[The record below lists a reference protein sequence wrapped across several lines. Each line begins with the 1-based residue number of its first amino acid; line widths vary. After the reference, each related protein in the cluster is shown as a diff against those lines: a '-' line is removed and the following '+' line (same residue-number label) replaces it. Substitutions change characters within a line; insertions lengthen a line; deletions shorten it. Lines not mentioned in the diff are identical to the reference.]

1 MRFEAEDE
9 ESLNT
14 YRSFLETAL
23 RTIQAEGEYID
34 IERPFQ

>member
-23 RTIQAEGEYID
+23 STIQAEGENMD